1 MTQVASTKETNEKM
15 GDGYS
20 DDGVLN
26 NKVRSLKGM
35 TGKVIT
41 CIAVLMS
48 LFHLYTAFFGV
59 FESIM
64 QRSAH
69 LAFALALTFA
79 IYKPTKKVLKDDKV
93 PWYDWI
99 FIGLSLV
106 VYSYFVINA
115 QTISSRMS
123 YIEDLTALEIGIG
136 LVAGLLLIEATR
148 RVVGNALVIIIAICL
163 IYGFWGHL
171 VPGVLS
177 HREFT
182 TMWIVDHLFY
192 TVTGVFS
199 TPLGVSATFIFL
211 FILFGKFLEVSGA
224 GQFFIDLSVA
234 GMGKYRGGPAK
245 TAIVASSILG
255 TISGSAVANTV
266 TTGAFTI
273 PLMKKTGY
281 KKDFAGAVEAVSST
295 GGQIM
300 PPIMGASAFII
311 ASYLGIPYMEV
322 ALAAAIP
329 ALLFYLCLY
338 FQVDLRAKRL
348 GLVGLK
354 KSELP
359 NFWTVLKNG
368 FLFFVPLIVIVYM
381 LVSGF
386 SPMRAGLFSIGA
398 TILVAAL
405 MKATRLSFGTIVRAL
420 DLGAKAAIETAI
432 ACAAAGII
440 IGIIGL
446 TGIGLKFSSIIIELS
461 GGILL
466 VTLIFTMITSII
478 LGMGLPTVAAY
489 IVQVPLTIPA
499 LIELGVAPL
508 AAHMFIFYFAILSA
522 ITPPVA
528 LASFAAAGISG
539 SEPMRTGIISM
550 KLGLAAFIVPFMF
563 VYGES
568 LLLIGDVPTIILS
581 VITAAI
587 GIWGIA
593 CAVEGWLLRNSLW
606 YERLVMFAGSLLM
619 IIPGFY
625 SDIIGIAVL
634 ASIIVLQKLT
644 IKNAEKESE
653 PAEKESEPAFEE

>member
-1 MTQVASTKETNEKM
+1 MSQMKITEVVKGNDREK
-15 GDGYS
+15 YS
-20 DDGVLN
+20 DDGLLN
-26 NKVRSLKGM
+26 NKIRSLKGTTSKII
-35 TGKVIT
+35 TG
-41 CIAVLMS
+41 IAVLMS
-48 LFHLYTAFFGV
+48 IFHLYTAFFGV
-59 FESIM
+59 FESIL

-79 IYKPTKKVLKDDKV
+79 IYKPTKKVLAEDKIQ
-93 PWYDWI
+93 WFDWL
-99 FIGLSLV
+99 FIVLSLGT
-106 VYSYFVINA
+106 YSFFVINA
-115 QTISSRMS
+115 QEISSRMS
-123 YIEDLTALEIGIG
+123 YIQPLSTIEITIGII
-136 LVAGLLLIEATR
+136 AGLLLLEATR
-148 RVVGNALVIIIAICL
+148 RVVGNALVIIMLICL
-163 IYGFWGHL
+163 AYGFWGHL
-171 VPGVLS
+171 IIGVLS

-224 GQFFIDLSVA
+224 GQFFINLSLA

-281 KKDFAGAVEAVSST
+281 KKEFAGAVEAVSST

-311 ASYLGIPYMEV
+311 ASYLGVPYMEV
-322 ALAAAIP
+322 ALAAIIP
-329 ALLFYLCLY
+329 ALLYYLCLY

-348 GLVGLK
+348 GLIGLK

-359 NFWTVLKNG
+359 NLWTVLKNG

-398 TILVAAL
+398 TILVASI
-405 MKATRLSFGTIVRAL
+405 MKSTRLSLGKVFNAL

-440 IGIIGL
+440 IGTIGL

-461 GGILL
+461 GGVLI
-466 VTLIFTMITSII
+466 VALIFTMITSII

-528 LASFAAAGISG
+528 LAAFAAAGISG
-539 SEPMRTGIISM
+539 AEPMKTGLVSL

-568 LLLIGDVPTIILS
+568 LLLIGDPLTIILA
-581 VITAAI
+581 VVTASI
-587 GIWGIA
+587 GIWGVA
-593 CAVEGWLLRNSLW
+593 CSAEGWVLRHALW
-606 YERLVMFAGSLLM
+606 YERVILFMGSILM
-619 IIPGFY
+619 VIPGLN
-625 SDIIGIAVL
+625 SDVIGLIILVL
-634 ASIIVLQKLT
+634 IVLLQKFTLVQT
-644 IKNAEKESE
+644 KKASE
-653 PAEKESEPAFEE
+653 PVLEK

>member
-1 MTQVASTKETNEKM
+1 MTQSKTTKEAINETSEEV
-15 GDGYS
+15 YS
-20 DDGVLN
+20 EEGVLN
-26 NKVRSLKGM
+26 NKVRSLKGT
-35 TGKVIT
+35 TGKIIT

-79 IYKPTKKVLKDDKV
+79 VYKPTKKVMKSEKI

-99 FIGLSLV
+99 FIALSLG
-106 VYSYFVINA
+106 VYSYFVINS
-115 QTISSRMS
+115 QSISSRMS
-123 YIEDLTALEIGIG
+123 YIEDLSIFQISIGII
-136 LVAGLLLIEATR
+136 AGLLLIEATR
-148 RVVGNALVIIIAICL
+148 RVVGNALLIIILVCL
-163 IYGFWGHL
+163 IYGIWGHL
-171 VPGVLS
+171 APGVLS

-182 TMWIVDHLFY
+182 IMWIVDHLFY

-224 GQFFIDLSVA
+224 GQFFINLSVA

-281 KKDFAGAVEAVSST
+281 KKEFAGAVEAVSST

-311 ASYLGIPYMEV
+311 ASYLGIPYMDV

-359 NFWTVLKNG
+359 NFWAVMKSG

-398 TILVAAL
+398 TILVAAV
-405 MKATRLSFGTIVRAL
+405 MKSTRLSFGTIFRAL
-420 DLGAKAAIETAI
+420 DLGAKAAIETAV

-461 GGILL
+461 GGILI

-528 LASFAAAGISG
+528 LAAFAAAGISG
-539 SEPMRTGIISM
+539 AEPMKTGIVSM

-568 LLLIGDVPTIILS
+568 LLLIGDAQTIILA
-581 VITAAI
+581 VITASV

-593 CAVEGWLLRNSLW
+593 CAVEGWLLRHAYW
-606 YERLVMFAGSLLM
+606 YERVILFAGSLLM
-619 IIPGFY
+619 IIPGIW
-625 SDIIGIAVL
+625 SDVIGISIL
-634 ASIIVLQKLT
+634 ASIVILQKVTL
-644 IKNAEKESE
+644 KQAEKESE
-653 PAEKESEPAFEE
+653 PVLEE